1 MADFKDKL
9 KPYYDELLPLFT
21 ELEWYAGEN
30 EMQTID
36 DKMAVLT
43 YTHEK
48 RLADA
53 RPHFWRVTLALYI
66 NNSMNVTEELAE
78 LGYEQVAEVMR
89 DDHLNEM
96 TAFNR
101 QVLIL

>member
-1 MADFKDKL
+1 
-9 KPYYDELLPLFT
+9 
-21 ELEWYAGEN
+21 
-30 EMQTID
+30 
-36 DKMAVLT
+36 MAVLT

-48 RLADA
+48 GLADA
-53 RPHFWRVTLALYI
+53 IPHFWRVTLALYI

-78 LGYEQVAEVMR
+78 LGYEQVAEVER